1 MDIDAILEN
10 LRNLMEMEQDLVEE
24 QMKAADQLMSDVKDI
39 VEDCSQTATAIL
51 TSAPTA
57 A

>member
-1 MDIDAILEN
+1 
-10 LRNLMEMEQDLVEE
+10 MEMEQDLVEE

-39 VEDCSQTATAIL
+39 VDNCSQTATAIL
-51 TSAPTA
+51 TNAPTA